1 MARPS
6 ILVMYNHP
14 TLSEDH
20 PDALAE
26 HSVIDHAR
34 HVQDVLAGAG
44 FRASLFSLREDPQ
57 LLVAELRRG
66 RPDAVFNLY
75 EGSYLN
81 GETEAFVA
89 GIMEWLRVPFTGS
102 SFQSLSLAL
111 SKHLTKQLLVGAGL
125 PTPDFMV
132 VREMPAPRCAI
143 PWPVIVKPARFDAS
157 VGLDQGSVV
166 TNQRQLQDR
175 VARVLEEYGSPALV
189 EEFIDG
195 REFNVA
201 LMEDPELRPLPP
213 AEIVF
218 EDGYDGWPILTY
230 AAKWHT
236 ETDECRLSPPRCP
249 AEIAPRLQ
257 GKIEELAMRAF
268 RLLGC
273 RDYARVDFRVRPS
286 GKPMILEV
294 NPNPDISTGAG
305 FDRCLQTLGLDI
317 ADFYVSLARRA
328 LERDPGIS
336 AIPAGSLVA
345 MSS

>member
-1 MARPS
+1 MARPHV
-6 ILVMYNHP
+6 LVMYNYP
-14 TLSEDH
+14 SLSEDH

-34 HVQDVLAGAG
+34 HVQESLTNAGL
-44 FRASLFSLREDPQ
+44 RATLFALREDPQ
-57 LLVAELRRG
+57 LLVAELRR
-66 RPDAVFNLY
+66 RQPDAVFNLY
-75 EGSYLN
+75 EGSYVN

-89 GIMEWLRVPFTGS
+89 GILEWLRVPFTGS
-102 SFQSLSLAL
+102 PYQSLSLAL

-125 PTPDFMV
+125 PTPNFLV
-132 VREMPAPRCAI
+132 VRELPAPRCTLS
-143 PWPVIVKPARFDAS
+143 WPVIVKPARFDAS

-218 EDGYDGWPILTY
+218 EDGHSGWPILTY

-236 ETDECRLSPPRCP
+236 DSEECRLTPPRCP
-249 AEIAPRLQ
+249 ADLSPRLQ
-257 GKIEELAMRAF
+257 EKIQDLAMRAF

-305 FDRCLQTLGLDI
+305 FDRCLQTMGIELE
-317 ADFYVSLARRA
+317 DFYLGLARRA
-328 LERDPGIS
+328 LDRDPGIS
-336 AIPAGSLVA
+336 SIPSGNLVA
-345 MSS
+345 VSS